1 MLSPLTIL
9 RGLALL
15 AFAAPML
22 IRRAAGHRRAG
33 EASDGRVASR
43 LPFVANVGAL
53 SLFGG
58 FLIMW
63 PGQTDGVIAVCLAA
77 TGAIVAAAGSAV
89 MLWARA
95 NLGGAWSFV
104 PAAAEQSGLVIT
116 GPYRS
121 VRHPIYLGLSMVALG
136 QALAFSSG
144 PASVVVLV
152 AVIPTFLWRARVEED
167 LLTAVF
173 GDRYLRYRQRTS
185 MIIPYVF
192 SFRNAPRR

>member
-1 MLSPLTIL
+1 MPSPLTIL
-9 RGLALL
+9 RCLALL
-15 AFAAPML
+15 AFAAPMV
-22 IRRAAGHRRAG
+22 IRRTADHRRAG
-33 EASDGRVASR
+33 EASNGRVASR
-43 LPFVANVGAL
+43 LPFVANAGAF

-58 FLIMW
+58 LLIICS
-63 PGQTDGVIAVCLAA
+63 GQTDGMIALYLAA
-77 TGAIVAAAGSAV
+77 TGAIVAAAGAAI
-89 MLWARA
+89 MLWSRA
-95 NLGGAWSFV
+95 NLGDAWSFV

-136 QALAFSSG
+136 QAVTFSSL
-144 PASVVVLV
+144 PAFVVVLV

-173 GDRYLRYRQRTS
+173 GDRYLRYRKQTS

-192 SFRNAPRR
+192 